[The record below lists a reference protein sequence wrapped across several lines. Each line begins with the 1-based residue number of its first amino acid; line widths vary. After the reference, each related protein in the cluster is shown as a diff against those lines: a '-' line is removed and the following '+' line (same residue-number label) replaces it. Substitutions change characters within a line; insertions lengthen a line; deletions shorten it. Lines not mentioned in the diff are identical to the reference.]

1 MALLKFASPFILF
14 SILFFDGF
22 SQEYSNVKFGKVSA
36 EDFSVESKVVDSST
50 EAVVIADIGRS
61 EFVGNMKSSF
71 AIVFKRST
79 RVLILDKKGIDA
91 ATVEIP
97 LYVNTTGEE
106 KLLNLKARTYNLE
119 SGKVVEVVLGSES
132 IFKEKRNKN
141 FMVTKFT
148 MPGVK
153 PGSIVEYSY
162 TIQSDFLFNLQPWE
176 FQGEYP
182 RLWSEYEVE
191 IPEYFRYVFLSQGA
205 AAFHLHNKSIE
216 NRNWDVSFNVSSGRV
231 RTQNLEG
238 KSNVDRWVMKEV
250 PGLKEEPFISTID
263 NYVSKIQFQLGMVQ
277 FPNQNSEQVMSTWDK
292 AMSSLMDDDDFG
304 SALKQNNNWLDD
316 DLKIATSGAK
326 DDDEKSRKI
335 FQYVKNNFSSTG
347 RTGLFLKDN
356 LKTVYKNK
364 RGSVA
369 EINLLLIAMLRHEK
383 IKAYPLILSTKS
395 HGFTNELYPI
405 LEKFNYVVCYAEIN
419 EKEILLDAS
428 IPSLAFGQLHWKCY
442 NGHARI
448 VDPKNPSPIVLNS
461 DSLREKNVTLINVG
475 NDEKNE
481 WAGNL
486 STSLGPFESINL
498 KSEIAE
504 KGEKDYFK
512 EIRSSFAYDI
522 NIHNTGIDSLRKDG
536 EPVVLHYEFSVPL
549 NKDEDLIYF
558 DPLMGNGYKSNPFS
572 SAERKYP
579 VEMPFAVN
587 EAVYVNITAPK
598 GYTIDEFPSSVK
610 LEFNENEGFFE
621 YRSKKVSDEFIQ
633 LRSWLKLDRANFDP
647 EEYQVLREF
656 YAYVVKKQA
665 ELVVFKKKQ

>member
-1 MALLKFASPFILF
+1 MKSTLPFIFF
-14 SILFFDGF
+14 SIICFEGF
-22 SQEYSNVKFGKVSA
+22 SQEKSNIKFGKVSTD
-36 EDFSVESKVVDSST
+36 DFTINSSVIDSST
-50 EAVVIADIGRS
+50 EAVIIADVGRS

-79 RVLILDKKGIDA
+79 RILILDKKGIDV

-97 LYVNTTGEE
+97 LYVSLSGEE

-119 SGKVVEVVLGSES
+119 NGKVVEVVLGSES

-141 FMVTKFT
+141 VLVTKFT

-191 IPEYFRYVFLSQGA
+191 IPEYFRYVFLSQGST
-205 AAFHLHNKSIE
+205 AFYLHNKSIE
-216 NRNWDVSFNVSSGRV
+216 NRNWDVSFDVSSGRV

-238 KSNVDRWVMKEV
+238 KSNVDRWVMKDV
-250 PGLKEEPFISTID
+250 PGLKEEPFTSTVD
-263 NYVSKIQFQLGMVQ
+263 NYTSKIQFQLGMIQ
-277 FPNQNSEQVMSTWDK
+277 FPNQNSKEVMSTWEK

-316 DLKIATSGAK
+316 DLKIATIGAI
-326 DDDEKSRKI
+326 DEGEKSRKI

-347 RTGLFLKDN
+347 RTGLFLTDN

-405 LEKFNYVVCYAEIN
+405 LERFNYVVCLAEVDGN
-419 EKEILLDAS
+419 EVLLDAS
-428 IPSLAFGQLHWKCY
+428 IPSLAYGRLHWKCY
-442 NGHARI
+442 NGHSRI
-448 VDPKNPSPIVLNS
+448 VDPKNPSSIILNA
-461 DSLREKNVTLINVG
+461 DSLREKKMTLIDIS

-481 WAGNL
+481 WVGKL
-486 STSLGPFESINL
+486 STSYGPFESMSV
-498 KSEIAE
+498 KSEVAE
-504 KGEKDYFK
+504 KGQDDYFK
-512 EIRSSFAYDI
+512 QIRSALTYDI
-522 NIHNTGIDSLRKDG
+522 DIRNAAIDSLKKDG
-536 EPVVLHYEFSVPL
+536 VPVALRYEFSIPL
-549 NKDEDLIYF
+549 NKEDDLIYF
-558 DPLMGNGYKSNPFS
+558 NPLMGEGYKSNPFTA
-572 SAERKYP
+572 AERRYP
-579 VEMPFAVN
+579 VEMPFAIN
-587 EAVYVNITAPK
+587 ETIYANIAAPK
-598 GYTIDEFPSSVK
+598 GYIIDEFPKSVK
-610 LEFNENEGFFE
+610 INFNENEGFFE
-621 YRSKKVSDEFIQ
+621 YRFSKVSDELVQ
-633 LRSWLKLDRANFDP
+633 MRSWLKLDRANFDP

-656 YAYVVKKQA
+656 YAFVVKKHT
-665 ELVVFKKKQ
+665 EPVVFKKKNK